1 MRAPRLLVT
10 LAFLLLSAPPAHSQ
24 TCPTCLP
31 LDQVGGAPHRG
42 LALGLYGAGTNLP
55 TASHQALADAAAARV
70 VPRDAS
76 GAPSAT
82 GLIGLLSIGMSNT
95 NQEFAEFERLEDV
108 RPGRNPRLVVVDGA
122 VGGQS
127 AEIIMNPLAS
137 YWTTV
142 ASRIAAA
149 GLDPDQVQVVWLK
162 QADGAVPDTSFPAH
176 AETLS
181 AHLHRIVRDLR
192 DRFPRLELCYLSSRI
207 YGGYSGGAAR
217 SEPLSMENGF
227 SVRWLIEQQMA
238 GDPLLNADPNA
249 GPVEAP
255 VLLWGPYLWANGTTP
270 RASDGL
276 VWERADLESDGVH
289 PAPSGEAKV
298 AALLQSFL
306 ASAPTAAPW
315 RNAATGESSMAIDAE
330 ADAWV
335 EDAQPNA
342 NHGTDTALAWS
353 NPGARS
359 YVRFPLSAVTGDV
372 FHAKL
377 SLRTPAEQAISRAE
391 GVGVSNT
398 TWDEGTLTALNAPP
412 LDGALLGAIP
422 SASRG
427 TALSLDVTA
436 AVQAALAAGP
446 DAKLSLALRASVG
459 PGGLQQVTSRES
471 GDAPRLVLS
480 LSNPAV
486 SVPPRGHGLGARLTL
501 LAHPF
506 VGVGGLE
513 LTLDSPV
520 ADAVLEVFDVHG
532 RRVALLHRGAL
543 AAGAHRFEWRP
554 REAGSGVHLLR
565 LRDPSSGETLAQ
577 RKVVLLAR

>member
-1 MRAPRLLVT
+1 MRAPRLIVT
-10 LAFLLLSAPPAHSQ
+10 LALLLMGVASAHSQ

-31 LDQVGGAPHRG
+31 LDHVGGAPHRG
-42 LALGLYGAGTNLP
+42 FALGLYGAGTNLP
-55 TASHQALADAAAARV
+55 TASHQVLAQAAAARV
-70 VPRDAS
+70 LPRDAS
-76 GAPSAT
+76 GAPSAD
-82 GLIGLLSIGMSNT
+82 GLIGFLSIGMSNT
-95 NQEFAEFERLEDV
+95 NQEFAAFERLEDI
-108 RPGRNPRLVVVDGA
+108 RAGRNPRLVVVDGA

-127 AEIIMNPLAS
+127 ADVIMNPLAS

-181 AHLHRIVRDLR
+181 AHLHRVVRDLR

-217 SEPLSMENGF
+217 SEPLSLENGF

-276 VWERADLESDGVH
+276 VWERADLEGDGVH
-289 PAPSGEAKV
+289 PSPSGEAKV

-306 ASAPTAAPW
+306 AAAPTAASW
-315 RNAATGESSMAIDAE
+315 RDATAGESSLAIDAE
-330 ADAWV
+330 ADSWV
-335 EDAQPNA
+335 EDAQPGT
-342 NHGTDTALAWS
+342 NHGGDAEITWT
-353 NPGARS
+353 NPGARG
-359 YVRFPLSAVTGDV
+359 YLRFPLSAVTGDV

-377 SLRTPAEQAISRAE
+377 SLRTPADQTISRAE
-391 GVGVSNT
+391 VVGVSNT
-398 TWDEGTLTALNAPP
+398 TWDEGTITALDAPV
-412 LDGALLGAIP
+412 LDGALFGAIP

-427 TALSLDVTA
+427 TALSLDVTG

-459 PGGLQQVTSRES
+459 PGGPQQVTSRES
-471 GDAPRLVLS
+471 GEAPRLVLS

-486 SVPPRGHGLGARLTL
+486 SVPPSRHGRSARLTL

-506 VGVGGLE
+506 TGDGGLG
-513 LTLDSPV
+513 LALDSRV
-520 ADAVLEVFDVHG
+520 TDAALEVFDVHG
-532 RRVALLHRGAL
+532 RRAAVLHRGAL

-554 REAGSGVHLLR
+554 DGARSGVHLVR
-565 LRDPSSGETLAQ
+565 LRDVATGETLAQ